1 LRSPGVFWQL
11 KTEVFGPRARDRVM
25 DGYRIRQIVVLAATI
40 LCATLMIPGCASQ
53 KSVTPS
59 EVDEVEIKTTD
70 PLGLFAEEYDAINRK
85 VEEGF
90 LPAEALRRAAEIRIG
105 LKKYLIKTEAQL
117 EILGVDLLHGD
128 DYETRQTALQ
138 EMLALAAERERTKMA
153 YLQRLQALNTANPA
167 GEKTKSNG
175 KVRDIEIEIGP
186 EDITEGER
194 P

>member
-1 LRSPGVFWQL
+1 
-11 KTEVFGPRARDRVM
+11 M

-153 YLQRLQALNTANPA
+153 YLQRLQALNTAHLPD
-167 GEKTKSNG
+167 EKTKRNG
-175 KVRDIEIEIGP
+175 KGKDIEIEIGP
-186 EDITEGER
+186 ENVDSGL

>member
-1 LRSPGVFWQL
+1 VFNP
-11 KTEVFGPRARDRVM
+11 KARNRVM

-40 LCATLMIPGCASQ
+40 IYTGAMTLGCAAN
-53 KSVTPS
+53 KSATPS

-70 PLGLFAEEYDAINRK
+70 PLGVFAEEYKAINEK

-90 LPAEALRRAAEIRIG
+90 LPAEALSRAAEIRIG

-117 EILGVDLLHGD
+117 EILGLDLLHGD
-128 DYETRQTALQ
+128 DYEARQTALQ

-153 YLQRLQALNTANPA
+153 YLQQLQALNTAHLPD
-167 GEKTKSNG
+167 EKTKRNG
-175 KVRDIEIEIGP
+175 KAKDIEIEIGP
-186 EDITEGER
+186 ENVDSGL